1 MENIESYLKEYKDT
15 FESQHV
21 LMVPDNHQ
29 QHNPD
34 PEYWAILLGDV
45 KFNPERWKGKKAF
58 DFGCG
63 CGRNL
68 YNLSTLA
75 EWERIDGC
83 DISRSNAKYAKEWFD
98 EKNTTS
104 AICQT
109 WENNGQYVQPIQH
122 SYEWNLPYKYDFI
135 MSHIVF
141 QHISNYNV
149 RFNLMSDMYQGL
161 NEGGLCSLHFMDL
174 GDSVP
179 YFEDSHKWLNCR
191 VENEQYLVDDFNKI
205 GFKDVSIETGN
216 DFLTGVKAYYIKGT
230 K

>member
-1 MENIESYLKEYKDT
+1 MTDSYLKTYKDT

-45 KFNPERWKGKKAF
+45 KFNPERWKGKRAF

-75 EWERIDGC
+75 EWETIDGC
-83 DISRSNAKYAKEWFD
+83 DISRSNAAYSKQWFEIKNETDAK
-98 EKNTTS
+98 
-104 AICQT
+104 CMT
-109 WENNGQYVQPIQH
+109 WENNGKDIQPTQYG
-122 SYEWNLPYKYDFI
+122 YDFI

-141 QHISNYNV
+141 QHISNYDV
-149 RFNLMSDMYQGL
+149 RYSIMEDMYKSL
-161 NEGGLCSLHFMDL
+161 NDGGLCSLHFMDL

-179 YFEDSHKWLNCR
+179 YFENSDKWLNCR
-191 VENEQYLVDDFNKI
+191 VENPQFLVDDFNKI

>member
-21 LMVPDNHQ
+21 LMSADKDGGHSP
-29 QHNPD
+29 HNPD

-45 KFNPERWKGKKAF
+45 QFNPERWKGKRAF

-68 YNLSTLA
+68 INLSTLA
-75 EWERIDGC
+75 EWETIDGC
-83 DISRSNAKYAKEWFD
+83 DISKSNAAYAQQWYID
-98 EKNTTS
+98 NTKS
-104 AICQT
+104 IASCKT
-109 WENNGQYVQPIQH
+109 WENNGKDIQPT
-122 SYEWNLPYKYDFI
+122 PYGYDFI

-141 QHISNYNV
+141 QHISNYDV
-149 RFNLMSDMYQGL
+149 RYSIMKDMYDSL
-161 NEGGLCSLHFMDL
+161 NEDGLCSLHFMDL
-174 GDSVP
+174 GESVP
-179 YFEDSHKWLNCR
+179 YFENSDKWLNCR
-191 VENEQYLVDDFNKI
+191 VENEQFLVDDFNKI
-205 GFKDVSIETGN
+205 GFKDVSVQTGR

>member
-1 MENIESYLKEYKDT
+1 MIDSYLKTYKDT

-21 LMVPDNHQ
+21 LMVPDNHK

-45 KFNPERWKGKKAF
+45 KFNPERWKGKRAF

-68 YNLSTLA
+68 VNLSTLA
-75 EWERIDGC
+75 DWETIDGC
-83 DISRSNAKYAKEWFD
+83 DISKSNAEYAQQWYI
-98 EKNTTS
+98 KNTIS
-104 AICQT
+104 PASCKT
-109 WENNGQYVQPIQH
+109 WENNGKDIQPTT
-122 SYEWNLPYKYDFI
+122 YGYDFI

-141 QHISNYNV
+141 QHISNYDV
-149 RFNLMSDMYQGL
+149 RYSIMKDMYDSL

-179 YFEDSHKWLNCR
+179 YFENSDKWLNCR
-191 VENEQYLVDDFNKI
+191 VENEQYLIDDFNKI
-205 GFKDVSIETGN
+205 GFKNVSVETGR
-216 DFLTGVKAYYIKGT
+216 DFLTGVKAYYIKGE

>member
-1 MENIESYLKEYKDT
+1 MLDNYLKTYKDT

-68 YNLSTLA
+68 INLSTLA
-75 EWERIDGC
+75 EWETIDGC
-83 DISRSNAKYAKEWFD
+83 DISKSNAEYAGKWYMD
-98 EKNTTS
+98 NTKTS
-104 AICQT
+104 AACKT
-109 WENNGQYVQPIQH
+109 WENNGKDIQPT
-122 SYEWNLPYKYDFI
+122 PYNYDFI

-141 QHISNYNV
+141 QHISNYDV
-149 RFNLMSDMYQGL
+149 RYSIMKDMYDSL

-179 YFEDSHKWLNCR
+179 YFENSESWLNCR

-205 GFKDVSIETGN
+205 GFKDVSVQTGS
-216 DFLTGVKAYYIKGT
+216 DFLTGVKAYYIKGI

>member
-1 MENIESYLKEYKDT
+1 MTESYLKTYKDT

-21 LMVPDNHQ
+21 LMVPDNHK

-45 KFNPERWKGKKAF
+45 QFNPERWKGKRAF

-68 YNLSTLA
+68 INLSTLA
-75 EWERIDGC
+75 DWETIDGC
-83 DISRSNAKYAKEWFD
+83 DISKSNAEYAQQWYID
-98 EKNTTS
+98 NTIST
-104 AICQT
+104 AACKT
-109 WENNGQYVQPIQH
+109 WENNGKDIQPT
-122 SYEWNLPYKYDFI
+122 PYGYDFI

-141 QHISNYNV
+141 QHISNYDV
-149 RFNLMSDMYQGL
+149 RYSIMKDMYDSL

-179 YFEDSHKWLNCR
+179 YFENSDKWLNCR
-191 VENEQYLVDDFNKI
+191 VENEHHLVDDFNKI
-205 GFKDVSIETGN
+205 GYKNVSVETGR
-216 DFLTGVKAYYIKGT
+216 DFLTNVKAYYIKGE

>member
-1 MENIESYLKEYKDT
+1 MIESYLKTYKDT
-15 FESQHV
+15 FESQHK

-45 KFNPERWKGKKAF
+45 KFNPERWKGKRAF

-68 YNLSTLA
+68 INLSTLA
-75 EWERIDGC
+75 EWETIDGC
-83 DISRSNAKYAKEWFD
+83 DISKSNAEYAQQWYID
-98 EKNTTS
+98 NTKS
-104 AICQT
+104 IASCKT
-109 WENNGQYVQPIQH
+109 WENNGKDIQPT
-122 SYEWNLPYKYDFI
+122 PYGYDFI

-141 QHISNYNV
+141 QHISNYDV
-149 RFNLMSDMYQGL
+149 RYSILKDMYDSL
-161 NEGGLCSLHFMDL
+161 NDGGLCSLHFMDL
-174 GDSVP
+174 GDSVS
-179 YFEDSHKWLNCR
+179 YFENSEKWLNCR

-205 GFKDVSIETGN
+205 GFKNVKIETGR
-216 DFLTGVKAYYIKGT
+216 DFLTGVKAYYIKGE

>member
-1 MENIESYLKEYKDT
+1 MTESYLKTYKDT

-21 LMVPDNHQ
+21 LMVPNNHAV
-29 QHNPD
+29 HNPD

-45 KFNPERWKGKKAF
+45 QFNPERWKGKRAF

-68 YNLSTLA
+68 INLSTLA
-75 EWERIDGC
+75 DWETIDGC
-83 DISRSNAKYAKEWFD
+83 DISKSNAEYAQQWYID
-98 EKNTTS
+98 NTIST
-104 AICQT
+104 AACKT
-109 WENNGQYVQPIQH
+109 WENNGKDIQPTQ
-122 SYEWNLPYKYDFI
+122 YKYDFI

-141 QHISNYNV
+141 QHISNYDV
-149 RFNLMSDMYQGL
+149 RYSIMKDMYDSL

-179 YFEDSHKWLNCR
+179 YFENSDKWLNCR
-191 VENEQYLVDDFNKI
+191 VENEHHLVDDFNKI
-205 GFKDVSIETGN
+205 GYKNVSVETGR
-216 DFLTGVKAYYIKGT
+216 DFLTGVKAYYIKGE

>member
-1 MENIESYLKEYKDT
+1 
-15 FESQHV
+15 
-21 LMVPDNHQ
+21 MVPDNHQ

-45 KFNPERWKGKKAF
+45 KFNPERWTGKRAF

-68 YNLSTLA
+68 INLSTLA
-75 EWERIDGC
+75 EWETIDGC
-83 DISRSNAKYAKEWFD
+83 DISKSNAEYAQQWYS
-98 EKNTTS
+98 KNTTKI
-104 AICQT
+104 AKCRT
-109 WENNGQYVQPIQH
+109 WENNGKDIQPTV
-122 SYEWNLPYKYDFI
+122 YGYDFI

-141 QHISNYNV
+141 QHISNYSV
-149 RFNLMSDMYQGL
+149 RYSIMEDMYNNL
-161 NEGGLCSLHFMDL
+161 NAGGLCSLHFMDL

-179 YFEDSHKWLNCR
+179 YFEDSDKWLNCR

-205 GFKDVSIETGN
+205 GFKNVKVETGR
-216 DFLTGVKAYYIKGT
+216 DFLTGVKAYYIKGE